1 MLELF
6 IKFYQEVQ
14 SSGVARQVY
23 PAVVTGGTGC
33 TIAAHSMNSLVMF

>member
-14 SSGVARQVY
+14 SSGVAR
-23 PAVVTGGTGC
+23 
-33 TIAAHSMNSLVMF
+33 